1 VGDMGLVKESSE
13 KAVEISED
21 PLYSQFPTITSGM
34 ASLLSGRVQESEDT
48 LKPLVEYCEKRDV
61 EEVLIP
67 ACLFLGPALVALGH
81 MEQGLRML
89 ENVRQTCLENQR
101 IPFYS
106 QAEYVLGYV
115 YSQIAM
121 GPSPKFSTMARNIGF
136 LAKNVPFAGKK
147 AEEHFHKSI
156 EVAREAGA
164 KGILATAYLDLG
176 LLHKAKKRTDQ
187 ARECLTEAIKIF
199 EENQGQV
206 YLKQAKEALASLG

>member
-1 VGDMGLVKESSE
+1 M
-13 KAVEISED
+13 
-21 PLYSQFPTITSGM
+21 
-34 ASLLSGRVQESEDT
+34 
-48 LKPLVEYCEKRDV
+48 PLVDYCEKRDV
-61 EEVLIP
+61 GEVMIS
-67 ACLFLGPALVALGH
+67 AYLFLGPALIILGH

-89 ENVRQTCLENQR
+89 ENARQIFLENQR

-115 YSQIAM
+115 YSQFAM
-121 GPSPKFSTMARNIGF
+121 GPSPKLSIMARNISF
-136 LAKNVPFAGKK
+136 LAKNVPLAGKK

-164 KGILATAYLDLG
+164 KGVLAMAYLDLG

-187 ARECLTEAIKIF
+187 ARECLAEAIKIF
-199 EENQGQV
+199 EENQRHV